1 MTTEIKMQIDFAPAS
16 GETRT
21 FKESITDP
29 HGSPDDSQEA
39 LANEL
44 FAELRK
50 AVSFHESKNTL
61 PSLGQSLVEL
71 QSSTPIT
78 PTAATAIIDIF
89 NRPSAWLEISNTFAD
104 LRFLL
109 AQAKAYKDL
118 EPSGSDP
125 VSNPLCTY
133 SHYRK
138 MYMLNLAVFQLVK
151 VQDLVVRLLQESF
164 SGELIPVD
172 YTDDEWE
179 KKLTMR
185 EARKGLNNLL
195 QQGKLSSQEHKE
207 IVDALDIP
215 SKSSHRET
223 VINYRNRMTHGVRP
237 SVDYPDLFSDFQ
249 SRAGSPIID
258 PSTGKAKGTKYTIVG
273 KKTKPDYLF
282 VDLYTALADYM
293 GHVAKMLEGL
303 KSISRLA

>member
-21 FKESITDP
+21 FKESIRDP
-29 HGSPDDSQEA
+29 HGSRDDSQEG

-61 PSLGQSLVEL
+61 PSLGQSLLESPASV
-71 QSSTPIT
+71 PVT
-78 PTAATAIIDIF
+78 PTGAMTIIDAI

-118 EPSGSDP
+118 EPHGANP
-125 VSNPLCTY
+125 VSDPLCTY
-133 SHYRK
+133 LHYQK

-151 VQDLVVRLLQESF
+151 IQDLVVRLLHESF
-164 SGELIPVD
+164 SGELIAVD

-179 KKLTMR
+179 KQLTMKK
-185 EARKGLNNLL
+185 ANKGLSDLL
-195 QQGKLSSQEHKE
+195 HQGKLSTQEHKD
-207 IVDALDIP
+207 IIDALDMP
-215 SKSSHRET
+215 SQSSHHDI
-223 VINYRNRMTHGVRP
+223 VIDYRNRMTHRVRP
-237 SVDYPDLFSDFQ
+237 SVDYPQLFTDFQ
-249 SRAGSPIID
+249 SRAGSPFTN
-258 PSTGKAKGTKYTIVG
+258 PFTGKAGGTKYTIVA
-273 KKTKPDYLF
+273 KNKPDYLF
-282 VDLYTALADYM
+282 GDLYTALADYM
-293 GHVAKMLEGL
+293 GHVLSMLKAL